1 MDRRLLQIIQPSLS
15 RGWWIVYHQGSCEE
29 EKSQRERVMGFIH
42 VVGTEFA
49 GSNQL
54 SFSEHTN
61 FGGADLLLGSELT
74 FGERTYFGG
83 ANLLLSTSTIRCQ

>member
-1 MDRRLLQIIQPSLS
+1 
-15 RGWWIVYHQGSCEE
+15 
-29 EKSQRERVMGFIH
+29 MGFIH

-74 FGERTYFGG
+74 FELFLGLDNNQQR
-83 ANLLLSTSTIRCQ
+83 LDSL